1 MEAKYKQMM
10 EEFTKSKGALPEP
23 VRLTAQQLRARFPG
37 LDTKNNF
44 NFAVVGESGVGKS
57 SLINALRGLK
67 ALDAGNSFFAICLSA
82 TSSVQA
88 ATQLQSCCCKMLE

>member
-1 MEAKYKQMM
+1 MSDARYKDMM
-10 EEFTKSKGALPEP
+10 DAFIKSKGAIPEP
-23 VRLTAQQLRARFPG
+23 VRLSEQQLRARFPT

-67 ALDAGNSFFAICLSA
+67 ALDPGNSFLAVCLSA
-82 TSSVQA
+82 ALQA
-88 ATQLQSCCCKMLE
+88 ALLLSSSWCIMSI